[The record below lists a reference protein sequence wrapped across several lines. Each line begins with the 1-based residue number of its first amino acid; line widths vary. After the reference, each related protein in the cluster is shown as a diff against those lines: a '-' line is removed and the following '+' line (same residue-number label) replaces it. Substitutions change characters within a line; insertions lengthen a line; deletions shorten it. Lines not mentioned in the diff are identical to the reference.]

1 MFGLMERRLLKR
13 LGASKI
19 EDMESVRE
27 SETFSALEISIGV
40 PLAT

>member
-1 MFGLMERRLLKR
+1 MFGLVERRLLKR

-27 SETFSALEISIGV
+27 SETFSALEISMESH
-40 PLAT
+40 